1 VRALAWLLRLGAII
15 VAGALLMTA
24 VVVGVGPRLWRVANA
39 HEQLP
44 VTLPDFQSLSQ
55 RSYVYDVTGN
65 VIAVYERENSQPI
78 TLTQVPPAVLS
89 AFLAVEDEQFYV
101 HHGVNLRGFARAL
114 LSNFST
120 DAPRQGA
127 STISQ
132 QVVKNEFLAGLPRDG
147 RYKALQAHYATMLE
161 KKMSK
166 NAILERYLNTVFFGN
181 NAYGLQAAA
190 EVYFGKSV
198 SDLSMVEGA
207 FLAGLVRSPS
217 GFDPIRHS
225 EPARARFRQVTE
237 RLAAVGLVTPVVA
250 ALLGSAWKM
259 PERVQTIPTFTTKP
273 TYFTEAVKEYL
284 LNRATFLGDEQQRA
298 TLLYRGGLQIHTTF
312 DPNLQ
317 ALAEQAHD
325 VLPKTQVG
333 IEDAIVTLDTKTG
346 AIRAM
351 VGGSGFQPRINE
363 INMALVPRQT
373 GSSVKIFILAAAL
386 EAGVQPT
393 DQIDGTS
400 PCSLPDPNDPKVPF
414 VITDAVSKPVGPLQ
428 NMTWASINCAF
439 GRLSQVIGLHR
450 VVDSMYRMAASSYLQ
465 PDMKGRAP
473 IEPLASLAT
482 GANPMAPLDM
492 ASGMQ
497 TIANQGLHHE
507 PYYVDYIDG
516 PDGKRT
522 YTHDDPGVQV
532 LDPSVALTEVSVLKG
547 VLTSGTARQ
556 ALSKFPY
563 PAAGKTGTQTF
574 NTNSWFVGATPQ
586 LTTAV
591 WVGDPDGYTPMVCGV
606 RINGVNTCNTPEFV
620 AADGI
625 RQVQGGTYP
634 ARIWGAFMEPAV
646 APLPLEDWPAPPD
659 PARKPVRLYLPGNE
673 CLAKLVSGDLP
684 PTPGSPTTSTT
695 STTTLPPDPLGS
707 SPPVT
712 EPPPPVLKAI
722 PSGTTIPPD
731 VLDPKAPFPSVPI
744 TGTIVYLCSKPPGGV
759 VVITGKTTPTTT
771 VKGTTP

>member
-1 VRALAWLLRLGAII
+1 MRALAWLLRLGAII
-15 VAGALLMTA
+15 VAGALLTTA

-44 VTLPDFQSLSQ
+44 VTLPEFQSLSQ
-55 RSYVYDVTGN
+55 RSYVYDVMGN
-65 VIAVYERENSQPI
+65 VIAVFERENSQPI
-78 TLTQVPPAVLS
+78 TLAQVPPVVLS

-237 RLAAVGLVTPVVA
+237 RLAAVGLVTPVVG

-259 PERVQTIPTFTTKP
+259 PERVQTIPTYTTKP

-333 IEDAIVTLDTKTG
+333 IEDAIVTLDTKTA

-351 VGGSGFQPRINE
+351 VGGSGFQPRVNE

-393 DQIDGTS
+393 DLIDGTS
-400 PCSLPDPNDPKVPF
+400 PCSLPDPNDAKVPF

-428 NMTWASINCAF
+428 NMTWSSINCAF
-439 GRLSQVIGLHR
+439 ARLSQIIGLHR

-465 PDMKGRAP
+465 PKMTGRAP

-516 PDGKRT
+516 PDGKRM

-556 ALSKFPY
+556 ALSKFPF

-574 NTNSWFVGATPQ
+574 NTNSWFVGSTPQ

-625 RQVQGGTYP
+625 REVQGGTYP

-646 APLPLEDWPAPPD
+646 TPLPLEDWPAPPD

-684 PTPGSPTTSTT
+684 PPPGSPTTSTT
-695 STTTLPPDPLGS
+695 TTTTLPPDPSGS

-712 EPPPPVLKAI
+712 AAPPPVLKVI
-722 PSGTTIPPD
+722 PSGTTIAPD
-731 VLDPKAPFPSVPI
+731 VLDPKAPFPTVPV
-744 TGTIVYLCSKPPGGV
+744 TGTLVYLCAKPPSG
-759 VVITGKTTPTTT
+759 VVITGKSTATTTTT
-771 VKGTTP
+771 VAAP

>member
-1 VRALAWLLRLGAII
+1 MRVFAWLLRLGAII
-15 VAGALLMTA
+15 VAGALLATA

-39 HEQLP
+39 HDQLP
-44 VTLPDFQSLSQ
+44 VSLPEFQSLSQ
-55 RSYVYDVTGN
+55 RSYVYDVAGN
-65 VIAVYERENSQPI
+65 VIAVFERENSQPI
-78 TLTQVPPAVLS
+78 TLAQVPPPVLS
-89 AFLAVEDEQFYV
+89 AFLAVEDEQYYL

-147 RYKALQAHYATMLE
+147 RYKGLQAHYATMLE
-161 KKMSK
+161 KKMTK
-166 NAILERYLNTVFFGN
+166 DQILERYLNTVFFGN

-190 EVYFGKSV
+190 EVYFGKNV
-198 SDLSMVEGA
+198 GDLTMIEGA

-225 EPARARFRQVTE
+225 ERARARFRQVTE
-237 RLAAVGLVTPVVA
+237 RLANVGLVTPIVG
-250 ALLGSAWKM
+250 ALLGEAWKM
-259 PERVQTIPTFTTKP
+259 PERVQTIPTYTTKP
-273 TYFTEAVKEYL
+273 TYYTEAIKDYL

-298 TLLYRGGLQIHTTF
+298 NLLYRGGLRIHTTL

-317 ALAEQAHD
+317 ALAEQAHN

-351 VGGSGFQPRINE
+351 VGGSGFQPRVNE

-386 EAGVQPT
+386 EAGVQP
-393 DQIDGTS
+393 DDLIDGTS
-400 PCSLPDPNDPKVPF
+400 PCVLPDPNDPKVPF
-414 VITDAVSKPVGPLQ
+414 PITDAVSKPVAPLA
-428 NMTWASINCAF
+428 NMTWSSINCAF
-439 GRLSQVIGLHR
+439 ARLSQIIGLHR
-450 VVDSMYRMAASSYLQ
+450 VVDSMYRMAGSAYLA
-465 PDMKGRAP
+465 PGMAGRAP

-492 ASGMQ
+492 AAGMQ

-507 PYYVDYIDG
+507 PYYVDYIDRA
-516 PDGKRT
+516 DGTRL

-532 LDPSVALTEVSVLKG
+532 LDPGVALTEVSVLKG
-547 VLTSGTARQ
+547 VLTQGTARQ
-556 ALSKFPY
+556 ALSKFPF
-563 PAAGKTGTQTF
+563 PAAGKTGTQTY
-574 NTNSWFVGATPQ
+574 NTNSWFVGSTPQ

-620 AADGI
+620 DADGI
-625 RQVQGGTYP
+625 REVQGGTYP

-646 APLPLEDWPAPPD
+646 TPLPLEDWPAPPAD
-659 PARKPVRLYLPGNE
+659 ARKPVRLYLPGNE
-673 CLAKLVSGDLP
+673 CLAKLVSGELP
-684 PTPGSPTTSTT
+684 PPPGSPTTTSTT
-695 STTTLPPDPLGS
+695 TTTLPPEPDGTA
-707 SPPVT
+707 PPVT
-712 EPPPPVLKAI
+712 EAPQPVLKAI
-722 PSGTTIPPD
+722 PSETTIPPD
-731 VLDPKAPFPSVPI
+731 VLDPKAPFPTVPI
-744 TGTIVYLCSKPPGGV
+744 TGTVVYNCAKPPAG
-759 VVITGKTTPTTT
+759 VVITGKKNP
-771 VKGTTP
+771 